1 LTGRARSTSLILGC
15 LALLAGCAP
24 AHGAPRQRAVLR
36 GADSP
41 RVIVDDAGD
50 SVRLSAAPARIV
62 SLNPTTTE
70 LLFALGLGARVVG
83 RTRWCDFPAAA
94 RAVPSV
100 GDGFPPN
107 IEAVLE
113 QRPDLVVI
121 YRSGVN
127 DGAVQRLRELGVPV
141 LALRTDRLED
151 LSRAARTLGAAA
163 GVPAA
168 GDSLA
173 AVLDSTLAIA
183 RNSSAG
189 VPTTSVVILAST
201 DPPIAIGAGSYL
213 HEVVELA
220 GGRNLFADLPAA
232 SAAVSLEA
240 LTARSPDV
248 ILAVGTA
255 PGPGLDR
262 PEWRA
267 IRAVRE
273 GRILVLGEP
282 ALARLTPRVPAAIA
296 ALRSRLA
303 RVKPRRPSP

>member
-1 LTGRARSTSLILGC
+1 MD
-15 LALLAGCAP
+15 
-24 AHGAPRQRAVLR
+24 V
-36 GADSP
+36 P

-50 SVRLSAAPARIV
+50 SLRLAAAPARIV
-62 SLNPTTTE
+62 SLNPVTTE
-70 LLFALGLGARVVG
+70 LLFALGLGSRVVG

-94 RAVPSV
+94 RTVPSV

-107 IEAVLE
+107 IESVLAR
-113 QRPDLVVI
+113 RPDLVVS
-121 YRSGVN
+121 YRAAVN
-127 DGAVQRLRELGVPV
+127 DAAVQRLRELGVPV
-141 LALRTDRLED
+141 LALRTDRLAD
-151 LSRAARTLGAAA
+151 LGRAARTLGAAA

-173 AVLDSTLAIA
+173 AVIDSTLVAA
-183 RNSSAG
+183 RQRSAG
-189 VPTTSVVILAST
+189 FPMTSVVILAST
-201 DPPIAIGAGSYL
+201 DPPIAIGTGSYL

-240 LTARSPDV
+240 IAARNPDV
-248 ILAVGTA
+248 IVAVGTA

-267 IRAVRE
+267 VPAVRA

-282 ALARLTPRVPAAIA
+282 ALARLTPRAPAAIA
-296 ALRSRLA
+296 ALRSQLV
-303 RVKPRRPSP
+303 RVIPRRLSP